1 MLSQLNQRAAL
12 QANVLTPDGGGGYA
26 GSWQTFARVW
36 VKLTPV
42 GAGDSFGPDARES
55 CSRHRITLRRRWDL
69 AAGQRLAIDARSFAV
84 HGIID
89 EGPQEPFVTL
99 LCEELP

>member
-1 MLSQLNQRAAL
+1 MLSSLNQRAAL
-12 QANVLTPDGGGGYA
+12 QANMLAPDGGGGYA
-26 GSWQTFARVW
+26 GTWQTFALVW
-36 VKLTPV
+36 VKLTP
-42 GAGDSFGPDARES
+42 AGTSDTFGPDARES
-55 CSRHRITLRRRWDL
+55 RARYRITLRRRWDL
-69 AAGQRLAIDARSFAV
+69 AAGQRLSIAARSFAV

>member
-1 MLSQLNQRAAL
+1 MLSSLNQRAAL
-12 QANVLTPDGGGGYA
+12 QANVLTPDGGGGYSA
-26 GSWQTFARVW
+26 MWQTFALVW
-36 VKLTPV
+36 VKLTPA

-55 CSRHRITLRRRWDL
+55 RARYRITLRRRWDL
-69 AAGQRLAIDARSFAV
+69 AVGQRLAIEARSFAV
-84 HGIID
+84 HGLID

>member
-1 MLSQLNQRAAL
+1 MLSSLNQRAAL
-12 QANVLTPDGGGGYA
+12 QAAVPSGGGEVT
-26 GSWQTFARVW
+26 WQTFALVW
-36 VKLTPV
+36 VKLTPA
-42 GAGDSFGPDARES
+42 GASDTFGPDVRES
-55 CSRHRITLRRRWDL
+55 RVRYRITLRRRWDL
-69 AAGQRLAIDARSFAV
+69 AAGQRLAIEARSFAV